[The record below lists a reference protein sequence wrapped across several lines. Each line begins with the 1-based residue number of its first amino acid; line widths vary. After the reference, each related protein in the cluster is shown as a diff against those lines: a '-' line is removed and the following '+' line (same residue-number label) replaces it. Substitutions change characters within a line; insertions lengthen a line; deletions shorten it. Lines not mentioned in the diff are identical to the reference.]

1 MDYVVVEGLPAVGKS
16 EVLALLERFYPE
28 SVRVLPELVKRV
40 VEREGL
46 DLFRE
51 RAALTAAITAAL
63 PERRERILEILNQG
77 FLCLEESHLGVHFA
91 YSTAL
96 GDTGFVDAYAGLRE
110 SLPAPDAF
118 VRLEIPVPRSSER
131 QGARGTPGFE
141 VDAAVLDRMLS
152 ELDRLH
158 EDRTSRLIRIDAN
171 RPAHEVVQELAEFLG
186 LSYGVPRESLRE
198 TFDVLLLL
206 GRPASGKSE
215 FIDFMNG
222 CPAAERAGTF
232 RIAPFDVVD
241 DFPILWERFEEDDV
255 WERLGRPR
263 FHSKRCNG
271 NYTVTDD
278 GLWGFLIEK
287 INRRVE
293 QTFALPE
300 RFDHRTMIVEFSRG
314 GPTGYADALA
324 ELSPSILE
332 RAAILYVSVSFEE
345 SWRRN
350 IARYD
355 EKLRD
360 GILTH
365 SVPREEM
372 EKTYGIDDWD
382 SIAGEAHGTIE
393 VQGIRIS
400 YATMCNE
407 PESADPSVLRQRYG
421 DALRPLYDAWRETRT
436 PGTRPP

>member
-1 MDYVVVEGLPAVGKS
+1 MDYVVVEGVPAVGKS
-16 EVLALLERFYPE
+16 ETLALLARFYPE
-28 SVRVLPELVKRV
+28 SVRVLPELVKQV

-51 RAALTAAITAAL
+51 RAALTDAITAAL
-63 PERRERILEILNQG
+63 PKRRERILEVLNQG

-91 YSTAL
+91 YSVAL
-96 GDTGFVDAYAGLRE
+96 GDTGFVDAYEGLRE
-110 SLPAPDAF
+110 ALPAPDAF

-141 VDAAVLDRMLS
+141 VDAAMLDRMLS

-158 EDRTSRLIRIDAN
+158 EDRASRLIRIDAD
-171 RPAHEVVQELAEFLG
+171 RPAHEMVQELAELLG
-186 LSYGVPRESLRE
+186 LSYGAPRKSLRE

-222 CPAAERAGTF
+222 WPAAERAESF

-241 DFPILWERFEEDDV
+241 DFPILWERFKEDDV

-271 NYTVTDD
+271 NYAVTDD

-287 INRRVE
+287 INQRVK

-300 RFDHRTMIVEFSRG
+300 RFDRRSLIVEFSRG
-314 GPTGYADALA
+314 GPTGYTDALA

-332 RAAILYVSVSFEE
+332 RAAILYVYVSFEE

-350 IARYD
+350 ITRYE

-372 EKTYGIDDWD
+372 ERTYGIDDWGA
-382 SIAGEAHGTIE
+382 IAGETHGTIE
-393 VQGIRIS
+393 VQGIRVP

-407 PESADPSVLRQRYG
+407 PESADPLVLRERYAS
-421 DALRPLYDAWRETRT
+421 ALGPLYDTWQETRT
-436 PGTRPP
+436 PVARPP